1 VSVPGAHR
9 GARWPKERGP
19 YVALIDASS
28 RIEEKLINDWLDE
41 VCETCPDPVDRF
53 RIPPS
58 RRRRPFATVDTL
70 LTERLSREDDP
81 LLVPIRVAWLAPER
95 DGVRKVRLIDVLK
108 PGDPRDPNP
117 VQQRYIL
124 ERHPDRCRIV
134 VGESARRSDVEKRWS
149 SPTGRGPAD
158 GTSLGE
164 YVAIQAWLAL
174 ERAERAIR
182 GQRYKVPVFLSEDL
196 FWSRPFQSGVAKLAI
211 DSGKPVKRMEHRT
224 KRYLKEIAAQHSPY
238 VIDVVNG
245 IVSKLITMA
254 HQSVEYSI
262 DDLLNVYTEAGDNP
276 IVFLPSHKSNFDHLV
291 LEHVLYENMLPLNH
305 TAGGINM
312 NFVLVGPLLRR
323 SGIFFI
329 RRSFKDNEPYKF
341 VLRQYLDY
349 LLEKRFTLE
358 WFIEG
363 GRSRSGKL
371 REPQLG
377 MLAYVADAY
386 QREIVD
392 DIALIPVSINYD
404 QITDISSYAAE
415 QRGRS
420 KESESLGWAIKFIL
434 GLKHKNG
441 SIHIRFGDA
450 IMMSKHVPRDLDLQS
465 PEGHNVL
472 PKLAFEISND
482 INAITPIT
490 SISLV
495 TLALLSQENHGLTLT
510 EMMRVLEPFVDFVV
524 ERGLPTTFDLPF
536 SSSEDVE
543 QSLEALVA
551 SGVVHRTDGLTER
564 VYSIGPDERLAA
576 AYYRNTIIH
585 FFVTTGIIELA
596 IGITLIDD
604 LPLTEDAVVERAL
617 RLRNFLKFEFFFP
630 SSAEF
635 EEQVRAE
642 IRRYSAPDEL
652 TGIIDIDISEMR
664 PAKSPIVLR
673 PFVEAYYVVAETL
686 VVLGGAS
693 VTSDELKEL
702 SLRMGK
708 QLLAIGAIE
717 TSEAVSTTLFAS
729 GIKAAASRGLLKA
742 TMKERAA
749 YADALKEVL
758 TVLNVIDA
766 SEELADAESG
776 LVVTAL
782 GTAADQA

>member
-1 VSVPGAHR
+1 MSVPGAHR

-19 YVALIDASS
+19 FVALIDASS
-28 RIEEKLINDWLDE
+28 RLEEKLITDWLDE

-58 RRRRPFATVDTL
+58 RRRRPFATVDTRL
-70 LTERLSREDDP
+70 SERLAREDDP
-81 LLVPIRVAWLAPER
+81 LCVPIRVAWLAPER
-95 DGVRKVRLIDVLK
+95 DGVRKVRLVDVLK

-117 VQQRYIL
+117 IQQRYIL

-134 VGESARRSDVEKRWS
+134 VGEPARRSFLEKRWS

-174 ERAERAIR
+174 ERAERSIR
-182 GQRYKVPVFLSEDL
+182 GQRYKVPVFLREDL
-196 FWSRPFQSGVAKLAI
+196 FWSRPFQSGVMKLAAE
-211 DSGKPVKRMEHRT
+211 SGKPVKRMEART

-245 IVSKLITMA
+245 IVGKLIATA

-262 DDLLNVYTEAGDNP
+262 TDLLDAYRAAGDNP

-312 NFVLVGPLLRR
+312 NFFLVGPLLRR

-329 RRSFKDNEPYKF
+329 RRSFKDNDAYKF

-349 LLEKRFTLE
+349 LLEKRFSME

-386 QREIVD
+386 QRG
-392 DIALIPVSINYD
+392 IAEDVALAPVSINYD

-415 QRGRS
+415 QRGRT
-420 KESESLGWAIKFIL
+420 KESESFGWAITFIM
-434 GLKHKNG
+434 GLQHKNG
-441 SIHIRFGDA
+441 SIHLRFGDP
-450 IMMSKHVPRDLDLQS
+450 IMMSEHVPRDVDLHS
-465 PEGHNVL
+465 TEGRNVL
-472 PKLAFEISND
+472 PKLAFEISNA
-482 INAITPIT
+482 INDITPIT

-495 TLALLSQENHGLTLT
+495 TLALLSQGNRGLTLT
-510 EMMRVLEPFVDFVV
+510 ETTKVLEPFVDYVI
-524 ERGLPTTFDLPF
+524 ERNLPTTFDLPF
-536 SSSEDVE
+536 SSVEEVE
-543 QSLEALVA
+543 QPLESLVA
-551 SGVVHRTDGLTER
+551 SGVVHRVDGLTER
-564 VYSIGPDERLAA
+564 VYAIGPDERLAA

-585 FFVTTGIIELA
+585 FFITTGIVELA
-596 IGITLIDD
+596 IGMLMIDD
-604 LPLTEDAVVERAL
+604 LPFTQDVIVERAL
-617 RLRNFLKFEFFFP
+617 ALRNFLKFEFFFP
-630 SSAEF
+630 SSHEF
-635 EEQVRAE
+635 EQQVRSE
-642 IRRYSAPDEL
+642 ISRYGLTDES
-652 TGIIDIDISEMR
+652 TGIMDVDVDAMR
-664 PAKSPIVLR
+664 PAISPIVLR
-673 PFVEAYYVVAETL
+673 PFLEAYFVVAETL
-686 VVLGGAS
+686 AVLGGS
-693 VTSDELKEL
+693 PVTPDELKGL
-702 SLRMGK
+702 SLRMGN

-717 TSEAVSTTLFAS
+717 TAEAVSTILFAS
-729 GIKAAASRGLLKA
+729 GIKTAESRGLLDA
-742 TMKERAA
+742 TLAERSA
-749 YADALKEVL
+749 YADVLKDVLEVL
-758 TVLNVIDA
+758 NLIDA
-766 SEELADAESG
+766 TEGAHVG
-776 LVVTAL
+776 
-782 GTAADQA
+782 QA

>member
-1 VSVPGAHR
+1 MSVPGAHR

-19 YVALIDASS
+19 FVALIDASS

-41 VCETCPDPVDRF
+41 ICETCPDPVVRF

-58 RRRRPFATVDTL
+58 RRRRPFATVDPL
-70 LTERLSREDDP
+70 LSERLAREDDP
-81 LLVPIRVAWLAPER
+81 LCVPIRVAWLAPER

-117 VQQRYIL
+117 LEQAYIL
-124 ERHPDRCRIV
+124 KRHPDRCRIV
-134 VGESARRSDVEKRWS
+134 VGPPARKSDLEKRWS

-174 ERAERAIR
+174 ERAERTIR
-182 GQRYKVPVFLSEDL
+182 GQRYKVPVFLAEDL
-196 FWSRPFQSGVAKLAI
+196 FWSRPFQSGVTKLAA
-211 DSGKPVKRMEHRT
+211 DSGKPVKRMEART

-245 IVSKLITMA
+245 IVSKLIATA
-254 HQSVEYSI
+254 HQSVEYSAT
-262 DDLLNVYTEAGDNP
+262 DLLGTYEAAGDNP

-291 LEHVLYENMLPLNH
+291 FEHVLYENMLPLNH

-312 NFVLVGPLLRR
+312 NFLLVGPLLRR

-349 LLEKRFTLE
+349 LLEKRFSLE

-377 MLAYVADAY
+377 MLAYVAHAY
-386 QREIVD
+386 QRGVAD
-392 DIALIPVSINYD
+392 DVALVPVSINYD

-420 KESESLGWAIKFIL
+420 KESESLSWAIKFIM
-434 GLKHKNG
+434 GLQHKNG
-441 SIHIRFGDA
+441 SIHLRFGHP
-450 IMMSKHVPRDLDLQS
+450 IMMSEHVPVDTDLHS
-465 PEGHNVL
+465 PEGHNIL
-472 PKLAFEISND
+472 PKLAFEISNG
-482 INAITPIT
+482 INDITPIT

-495 TLALLSQENHGLTLT
+495 TLALLSRENHGLTLAET
-510 EMMRVLEPFVDFVV
+510 MNVLEPFVEYVV
-524 ERGLPTTFDLPF
+524 ERDLPTTFELPF
-536 SSSEDVE
+536 SSSDQVE
-543 QSLEALVA
+543 QPLEALVA

-564 VYSIGPDERLAA
+564 VYVIGPDERLAA

-585 FFVTTGIIELA
+585 FFITTGIVEVA
-596 IGITLIDD
+596 IGLLIVGD
-604 LPLTEDAVVERAL
+604 LPFTEDAIVEGAL

-630 SSAEF
+630 TSGEF
-635 EEQVRAE
+635 EDEVRSE
-642 IRRYSAPDEL
+642 IGRFGTSDES
-652 TGIIDIDISEMR
+652 TGHMDIDLDAMR
-664 PAKSPIVLR
+664 PALSPIVLK
-673 PFVEAYYVVAETL
+673 PFFEAYFVVAETL
-686 VVLGGAS
+686 VVLGDS
-693 VTSDELKEL
+693 PVTVDELKGL
-702 SLRMGK
+702 SLRMGN
-708 QLLAIGAIE
+708 QLLALGAIK
-717 TSEAVSTTLFAS
+717 TAEAVSTTLFAS
-729 GIKAAASRGLLKA
+729 GIKAAESRGLLTAGLPK
-742 TMKERAA
+742 RSG
-749 YADALKEVL
+749 YAHALKEVL
-758 TVLNVIDA
+758 QVLNLIDA
-766 SEELADAESG
+766 ADDVPVG
-776 LVVTAL
+776 
-782 GTAADQA
+782 QA